1 MLHSQIEIEEV
12 VERYVRNRLAPE
24 ERQAFEEH
32 FFGCEECFE
41 KLQAAERFF
50 AGLSDAAEAVLLSGG
65 PDTAT
70 TSPGSVW
77 SIWALAAAT
86 CASLVF
92 AAATGW
98 MYLVQAPK
106 LRNQLD
112 QAKAQLATERQQHA
126 PDKQTSIPVEQA
138 EANVPLVTLQASRAD
153 EEPTTAILR
162 PGAKRLILWI
172 ELGSSRYRKFR
183 LEVFSHQ
190 NHLVASL
197 SGLEQGP
204 YHALAASLPADQ
216 LPTGDFR
223 ITLNGQEPPPASLV
237 GEYHLRIRRPQ

>member
-112 QAKAQLATERQQHA
+112 QAIAGSQLTVAESKANIVK
-126 PDKQTSIPVEQA
+126 P
-138 EANVPLVTLQASRAD
+138 D
-153 EEPTTAILR
+153 EEHVIWPFNGEYWR
-162 PGAKRLILWI
+162 D
-172 ELGSSRYRKFR
+172 ELGFYR
-183 LEVFSHQ
+183 Q
-190 NHLVASL
+190 
-197 SGLEQGP
+197 
-204 YHALAASLPADQ
+204 
-216 LPTGDFR
+216 T
-223 ITLNGQEPPPASLV
+223 ITSKCG
-237 GEYHLRIRRPQ
+237 R